1 MFILDKL
8 QSLVQAKRDELLPKK
23 KFAFKGK
30 KKAEKTTT
38 ESVQETTK
46 KEIKVDISECNFAD
60 KSNETLVKKAEEATN
75 QDVALARLTNCTVK
89 LYGSP
94 GAIHISNLKNCKVF
108 SGPVSGSIFI
118 DQCTDCV
125 FVMPCQQMRIH
136 STTSTDFYI
145 HVTSK
150 AIIEDC
156 QKVRFASYN
165 WRYPA
170 IDDHYKT
177 SCLDKSRNNW
187 NDVDDFNWLAS
198 DAPSPNWSS
207 LPEQDQ
213 TKQWEE

>member
-1 MFILDKL
+1 M
-8 QSLVQAKRDELLPKK
+8 QSTIQEKRDEFIPKK

-30 KKAEKTTT
+30 KKAEKATTT
-38 ESVQETTK
+38 STAETVK
-46 KEIKVDISECNFAD
+46 KEIKVDISECNFSD
-60 KSNETLVKKAEEATN
+60 KSNETLTKNDKEVTN
-75 QDVALARLTNCTVK
+75 QDVALARLSNCIVK

-94 GAIHISNLKNCKVF
+94 GAVHVSNLKSCKIF

-118 DQCTDCV
+118 DECTDCV

-156 QKVRFASYN
+156 QKVRFAPYN
-165 WRYPA
+165 WKYSA
-170 IDDHYKT
+170 IDEHYKA
-177 SCLDKSRNNW
+177 SGLDKSRNNW

-198 DAPSPNWSS
+198 DSHSPNWST
-207 LPEQDQ
+207 LPDEDQ
-213 TKQWEE
+213 IKQWEE